1 MSIFLIL
8 LAAGESKRLKSSVPK
23 PYITVNKKKLLEHA
37 LNSFR
42 NFRAIKK
49 TVIVYNKKHKKHLNK
64 LNLKNI
70 LKITGG
76 KTRQESTF
84 GALNKIK
91 KMNCKK
97 VLIHDAARPFP
108 SKKIINEIIK
118 KLRTNH
124 AVVPII
130 KVIDATKRV
139 KKKIIFKNIKR
150 NSLRFSQTPQGF
162 TFKKIY
168 EKHKKNI
175 NTLFDDDS
183 ALFTDDG
190 EKVVSINGSKTNLK
204 ITDKEDLDIFKSLTK
219 GKNYSGIGF
228 DVHRLVIGKKL
239 YLGGIKIPFVLGLK
253 GHSDADPVLH
263 ALIDSLLGACRL
275 GDIGKLFSD
284 KNNKYKNIR
293 STFLLRKIIE
303 LIKSKN
309 FSINN
314 IDINIIA
321 QKPKVKKY
329 SKKMIQKISSLCEI
343 NPNEIN
349 NNIDV
354 VIDAKVPG
362 ANLIYPIPKKVTNNK
377 FILLIIFGYRGYN
390 LRCYRISFSN

>member
-23 PYITVNKKKLLEHA
+23 PYITVNNKKLLEHA

-42 NFRAIKK
+42 DFRAIKK

-64 LNLKNI
+64 LNPKNI
-70 LKITGG
+70 LKIVGG

-84 GALNKIK
+84 EALKKIK

-130 KVIDATKRV
+130 KVNDATKRV
-139 KKKIIFKNIKR
+139 NKKIIFKNIKR
-150 NSLRFSQTPQGF
+150 KSLRFSQTPQGF

-175 NTLFDDDS
+175 NTSVDDDS

-190 EKVVSINGSKTNLK
+190 EKVISINGSKTNLK
-204 ITDKEDLDIFKSLTK
+204 ITDKEDLNIFKSLIK
-219 GKNYSGIGF
+219 GKSYSGIGF
-228 DVHRLVIGKKL
+228 DVHRLVKGRKL

-253 GHSDADPVLH
+253 GHSDGDSVLH

-284 KNNKYKNIR
+284 KNKKYKNIR
-293 STFLLRKIIE
+293 STVLLRKVIE

-321 QKPKVKKY
+321 QKPKIKKY
-329 SKKMIQKISSLCEI
+329 SKKMIQTISKLCGI

-349 NNIDV
+349 IKGKTTEKLGLIGKGKAIASE
-354 VIDAKVPG
+354 VITS
-362 ANLIYPIPKKVTNNK
+362 VTK
-377 FILLIIFGYRGYN
+377 YD
-390 LRCYRISFSN
+390 